1 MDKINFNSINI
12 EDFLKEQQERD
23 KIFQKIADNIGIE
36 KFDDE
41 VVQLE
46 VLGLYNWMNKFYDCS
61 IGMFKGL
68 AEVYKFDK
76 SFSDILIKHYGEK
89 MPEYLSN
96 AIVYFC
102 NKK

>member
-1 MDKINFNSINI
+1 MDKINFDLINM
-12 EDFLKEQQERD
+12 EDFLKEQQSRD
-23 KIFQKIADNIGIE
+23 KIFQKIADNIEI
-36 KFDDE
+36 KNFDDE
-41 VVQLE
+41 IIQSEILK
-46 VLGLYNWMNKFYDCS
+46 LFDWMNKFYDCS
-61 IGMFKGL
+61 IEMFRGL

-96 AIVYFC
+96 AIMFFC